1 MFFLSRPSD
10 AVIRTILAR
19 QCTEDFSYS
28 AVGASRGQLPAG
40 YTVIHSRVDLGQG
53 AATFAR
59 AVEALCQWKMFDVPN
74 VRLCWSNASI
84 QPGTV
89 VAILISHFG
98 FWSLNFCRIVYVLD
112 EDVSVRRYG
121 FAYGTL
127 LDHAEQGEERF
138 AIEWDRASDV
148 VSYDILSFS
157 RPGCLLTRLAYPL
170 GRLLQRRFVRS
181 SLAAMVDAVR
191 IGNVAVK

>member
-1 MFFLSRPSD
+1 MFFLSRPSN
-10 AVIRTILAR
+10 AVIRAILGQQRTA
-19 QCTEDFSYS
+19 DFSYS

-40 YTVIHSRVDLGQG
+40 YTLIHSRVNIGQG

-74 VRLCWSNASI
+74 VYLCWSSAPVQAGI
-84 QPGTV
+84 V
-89 VAILISHFG
+89 VGILIRHFG
-98 FWSLNFCRIVYVLD
+98 FWSLNFCRIVYLL
-112 EDVSVRRYG
+112 EEEGPVRRYG
-121 FAYGTL
+121 FGYGTL
-127 LDHAEQGEERF
+127 RDHAEQGEERF
-138 AIEWDRASDV
+138 TIEWDRASGV

-170 GRLLQRRFVRS
+170 GRLLQRRFVRN

-191 IGNVAVK
+191 

>member
-1 MFFLSRPSD
+1 M
-10 AVIRTILAR
+10 
-19 QCTEDFSYS
+19 
-28 AVGASRGQLPAG
+28 GASRGQIPAR

-53 AATFAR
+53 ATTFAW
-59 AVEALCQWKMFDVPN
+59 AVDALCRWRMFDVPN
-74 VRLCWSNASI
+74 VRLCWSNAAV

-89 VAILISHFG
+89 VAILIKHFG

-112 EDVSVRRYG
+112 EDGPIRRYG

-138 AIEWDRASDV
+138 TLEWDRASNV

-157 RPGCLLTRLAYPL
+157 RPGCLVTQLCYPL
-170 GRLLQRRFVRS
+170 ARWLQTGFVRN
-181 SLAAMVDAVR
+181 SLASMVEAVR
-191 IGNVAVK
+191 LDNVAVK

>member
-10 AVIRTILAR
+10 SAIRAILAEQR
-19 QCTEDFSYS
+19 TEDFSYS

-40 YTVIHSRVDLGQG
+40 YTVIHSRVSLGKG
-53 AATFAR
+53 AIVFAR
-59 AVEALCQWKMFDVPN
+59 AVKALCNWKMFEVPN
-74 VRLCWSNASI
+74 VYLCWSNAPI
-84 QPGTV
+84 QAGTV
-89 VAILISHFG
+89 VASLIRHFG
-98 FWSLNFCRIVYVLD
+98 FWSLNSCRIVYVVD
-112 EDVSVRRYG
+112 EDGAIRRYG

-157 RPGCLLTRLAYPL
+157 RPSCLVTQLFYPL
-170 GRLLQRRFVRS
+170 ARGLQMRFVKN
-181 SLAAMVDAVR
+181 SLAAMVNAV
-191 IGNVAVK
+191 NV